1 LLGGT
6 PMLAYVSTADCG
18 DRLYTCCPS
27 EPCSPG
33 GVAGSGIDH
42 QRDARR
48 QIYAGDGIGPM
59 TGREALESG
68 LRLKAWV
75 APEPDCRRRADRRLP
90 HPTDTAEIPAS
101 FKVGCD
107 GDMLIVD
114 RPPWRRSP

>member
-1 LLGGT
+1 
-6 PMLAYVSTADCG
+6 M
-18 DRLYTCCPS
+18 
-27 EPCSPG
+27 SPQRAVAIGSIPAVHPNRVPQG
-33 GVAGSGIDH
+33 GVAGSGIDD

-48 QIYAGDGIGPM
+48 QIYAGDWIGPM
-59 TGREALESG
+59 TEREGLESG

-75 APEPDCRRRADRRLP
+75 APEPDCRRRP

-107 GDMLIVD
+107 GDRLIVD